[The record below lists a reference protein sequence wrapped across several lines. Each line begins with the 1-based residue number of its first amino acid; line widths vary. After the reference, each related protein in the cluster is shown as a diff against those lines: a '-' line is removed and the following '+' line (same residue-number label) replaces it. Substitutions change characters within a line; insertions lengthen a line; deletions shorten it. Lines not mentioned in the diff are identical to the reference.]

1 MGEDERCQQF
11 WLGEPFGCTH
21 WFCPVANFSLCW
33 KTYITFSDCLGR
45 SAHRWRFAQISI
57 FVFENDWLL
66 QKRRRCCIL
75 TTVMCSFS
83 FAKPIRLSARQLDWK
98 LSRAIR
104 QTASKWA
111 NQLRAD
117 ESVILPTSQSE
128 KYDRLAHTSQ
138 LKAWLSSTLHVCVK
152 HAAKSFNG
160 SCTVNL
166 SAARNARLLFSSCK
180 THKHTERCA
189 VRASGCYRP
198 GTHHRINL
206 KWKVQRRGTMLLH
219 AALHIVEKNKWVN
232 MTTK

>member
-11 WLGEPFGCTH
+11 WLGEAFSLHPFGCTH

-104 QTASKWA
+104 QTLNEPISWE
-111 NQLRAD
+111 R
-117 ESVILPTSQSE
+117 TSQSSYQPASL
-128 KYDRLAHTSQ
+128 KSMIDWLIRRSLKHDLVQHYMFVWSMQ
-138 LKAWLSSTLHVCVK
+138 LKALM
-152 HAAKSFNG
+152 A
-160 SCTVNL
+160 
-166 SAARNARLLFSSCK
+166 AARWIWVLLVMHGCCFLPVRPINTPNGARYGPADATVLERI
-180 THKHTERCA
+180 TE
-189 VRASGCYRP
+189 S
-198 GTHHRINL
+198 I
-206 KWKVQRRGTMLLH
+206 
-219 AALHIVEKNKWVN
+219 
-232 MTTK
+232 